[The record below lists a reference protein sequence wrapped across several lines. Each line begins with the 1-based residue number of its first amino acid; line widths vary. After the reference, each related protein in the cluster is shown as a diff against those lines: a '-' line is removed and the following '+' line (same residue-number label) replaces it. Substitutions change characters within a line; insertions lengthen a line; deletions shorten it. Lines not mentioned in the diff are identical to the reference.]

1 MSAQPVIVLGA
12 GGNCRDVIDAMLD
25 VNDHADSPVF
35 EPLGYLDDDPD
46 KWGTILGGYP
56 VLGPL
61 SSVDDWPH
69 AQFIDGLNGVSL
81 TSRKASILAGLGLP
95 RERFATVVHP
105 SSTLSRMSSIGAGTV
120 LLPGVTVSSNA
131 TIGDHVL
138 VLPGTVISHDDVVG
152 DYCYLAPGVI
162 LAGYVTL
169 GASVYV
175 GARAAVS
182 HRVSIGAGAVVGIGS
197 VVLRDVAPGTTVVG
211 APARVLR

>member
-1 MSAQPVIVLGA
+1 MSTQRVIVLGA

-25 VNDHADSPVF
+25 ANDHASSPLY

-61 SSVDDWPH
+61 SSADDWPH

-81 TSRKASILAGLGLP
+81 TSRKESILAGLGLS

-105 SSTLSRMSSIGAGTV
+105 SATVSRMSSLGAGTV

-138 VLPGTVISHDDVVG
+138 VLPGTTISHDDVIG
-152 DYCYLAPGVI
+152 DYCYLAPGVV

-169 GASVYV
+169 GAGVYV

-182 HRVSIGAGAVVGIGS
+182 HRITIGEGAVVGIGS
-197 VVLRDVAPGTTVVG
+197 VVLQDVAAGATVVG